1 MQWLWALTV
10 VLPSVRRGHEI
21 WQSENYVVRNCLHCG
36 MGLEGRRVGGGLYL
50 MSSLPTMSH
59 EL

>member
-21 WQSENYVVRNCLHCG
+21 WQSEHHVVRNCLHCG
-36 MGLEGRRVGGGLYL
+36 MVLEGRRVEGR
-50 MSSLPTMSH
+50 SLPY
-59 EL
+59 ELFANDVA